1 MELDDAQTVGSR
13 IRDLRNRNLD
23 DAQTVGSR
31 IRDLRKRG
39 YLTAAA
45 FARDIGSTPQALS
58 NWENGYK
65 RIGLEEAWKICRAT
79 GVTLDWIF
87 LGDDSHISTGDADAE
102 DGRPDEPDL
111 PTDTEGAQEA
121 LAAEP
126 PLTISEAKRR
136 LAASLGI
143 DISSI
148 KIMIET

>member
-1 MELDDAQTVGSR
+1 MELDDAPTIGRR
-13 IRDLRNRNLD
+13 IRELRN
-23 DAQTVGSR
+23 A
-31 IRDLRKRG
+31 RG
-39 YLTAAA
+39 YASAAA
-45 FARDIGSTPQALS
+45 FVRDIGSTPQALS
-58 NWENGYK
+58 NWESGYR
-65 RIGLEEAWKICRAT
+65 RIGLEEAWKIKKAT

-87 LGDDSHISTGDADAE
+87 SGDDSHISSGDADDE
-102 DGRPDEPDL
+102 DGRADEPDL
-111 PTDTEGAQEA
+111 PTDPEGAQEA